1 MGLAIAI
8 IFTWK
13 ILRAPG
19 GYQRRQRRQ
28 HRHLPRAGVSGVS
41 PQSSPVMPSTGL
53 FSYSDESKAQ
63 DVIDELFHPG
73 KVFVVFGSLIKPL
86 LLLEQIFT
94 FSPCFAADAGA
105 ISKTKVER
113 GKEGIVAPLE
123 LFRLFP
129 FYCCCHCRSSISCNT
144 DVMVPVLYFFQFL
157 LRPLPS

>member
-41 PQSSPVMPSTGL
+41 PQSSPVIPSTGV

-63 DVIDELFHPG
+63 DVIDELFHPA
-73 KVFVVFGSLIKPL
+73 KVFVVFGFFNQATAPFGTNFHFFPL
-86 LLLEQIFT
+86 VLQPTLAQSVRQKLNEGRKVLLHPLS
-94 FSPCFAADAGA
+94 FSVCSHF
-105 ISKTKVER
+105 
-113 GKEGIVAPLE
+113 IVV
-123 LFRLFP
+123 R
-129 FYCCCHCRSSISCNT
+129 CRSSISCNT
-144 DVMVPVLYFFQFL
+144 VVMVAVLHFFQFL
-157 LRPLPS
+157 L